1 MCDVGQK
8 NKEMSKPILCYVGLS
23 PPARAALMTAREI
36 GLDVEVK
43 HVNMAVAEQR
53 SPEYKKHNPM
63 GKVPALIDGEVSVWD
78 R

>member
-1 MCDVGQK
+1 
-8 NKEMSKPILCYVGLS
+8 MSKPILCYVALS

-36 GLDVEVK
+36 GLDVEIK

-53 SPEYKKHNPM
+53 SAEYKKLNPM
-63 GKVPALIDGEVSVWD
+63 GKVPTLIDGEVSVWD

>member
-1 MCDVGQK
+1 
-8 NKEMSKPILCYVGLS
+8 
-23 PPARAALMTAREI
+23 MTAREI

-78 R
+78 RWGKSLKIIILVNSFDFPATQFAFI